1 MPEMTLFEGLRTL
14 RAVREFTD
22 EPVADGVLRAIL
34 DLAVCAP
41 SAGNRQPWEFV
52 VIRDAATRR
61 AIRDRYAAA
70 FRRYREGVLRQAT
83 EGHPGAQ
90 AQVARWQRGGAP
102 DRFAETLDQVPVLIL
117 ACLDRARL
125 GLADDTAPGGL
136 ASAPAAYASIYPAVQ
151 NLLLA
156 AHGQG
161 LGAVLTT
168 LHLAYEAE
176 IKALLGIPAHVQS
189 AALVAL
195 GHPRRRHGPPRR
207 VPAAQRTHFERWGAT
222 APP

>member
-1 MPEMTLFEGLRTL
+1 MPEMTLFDGLRTL

-22 EPVADGVLRAIL
+22 QPVSDQTIRAIL

-61 AIRDRYAAA
+61 AIRDRYLAA
-70 FRRYREGVLRQAT
+70 FRRYKDGVLRQAAD
-83 EGHPGAQ
+83 GHPEAQ
-90 AQVARWQRGGAP
+90 AQVARWQRRGAP
-102 DRFAETLDQVPVLIL
+102 DGFAETLDRVPVLIL
-117 ACLDRARL
+117 ACLDLARL
-125 GLADDTAPGGL
+125 GLSDRAPAGL
-136 ASAPAAYASIYPAVQ
+136 AGAAPAYASIYPAVQ

-156 AHGQG
+156 AHGHG

-168 LHLAYEAE
+168 LHLAHEDE
-176 IKALLGIPAHVQS
+176 IKALVGIPDHVQT

-195 GHPRRRHGPPRR
+195 GHPRRKHGPPRR
-207 VPAAQRTHFERWGAT
+207 VPASQHTHFERWGA
-222 APP
+222 AVPP